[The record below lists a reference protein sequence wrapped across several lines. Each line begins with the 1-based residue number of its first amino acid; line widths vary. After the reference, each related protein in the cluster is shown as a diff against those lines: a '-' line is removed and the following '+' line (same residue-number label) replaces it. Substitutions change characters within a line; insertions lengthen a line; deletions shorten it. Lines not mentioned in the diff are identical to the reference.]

1 MVKGEWKGA
10 ILLFTIYDSPFT
22 IYHLRKK
29 MFYQSH
35 ITRILAFTLLA
46 SSLLSGMIYTGA
58 SAQQQQQQEPTAP
71 TSRPRRSG
79 ESPQT
84 NPSPKPPTKEDEVT
98 LQDDEVV
105 RVETDLTNI
114 LFTAADKQ
122 KRFITTLKQ
131 EDIRVTEDGQ
141 PQEIFTFARQTDLPL
156 SLAIVIDTS
165 ISEERTLPAE
175 KAAASSFVDAVMRA
189 DKDEMA
195 VISFTG
201 ESTLEQGL
209 TGNASRVR
217 RALDRVEFVPPSG
230 YVSGVGTVGTPPIS
244 GQNSITAG
252 STAIWDAIWVTSDEV
267 LSQASDKT
275 RRAIILLTDG
285 HDTTSQ
291 QKMDAAIERAVKVD
305 AVIYVIGIGD
315 EYYGG
320 VNKPTLRK
328 LSERTGG
335 RAFFPEDEAE
345 LREAFKQ
352 IQLELR
358 SQYLVAYSPTN
369 RSKDG
374 SFRRVQIEI
383 VNPELRKQNLRMTY
397 RQGYFARGNAKG

>member
-1 MVKGEWKGA
+1 
-10 ILLFTIYDSPFT
+10 
-22 IYHLRKK
+22 

-35 ITRILAFTLLA
+35 ITRALAFTLSA
-46 SSLLSGMIYTGA
+46 SLVLSGLLSAGA
-58 SAQQQQQQEPTAP
+58 SAQQQQSQQEPSNP
-71 TSRPRRSG
+71 QGTSRPRRSN

-84 NPSPKPPTKEDEVT
+84 SPTPNPTPKDDDVT

-114 LFTAADKQ
+114 LFTAVDKQ

-131 EDIRVTEDGQ
+131 EDIRITEDGQ

-156 SLAIVIDTS
+156 SLAILIDTS

-175 KAAASSFVDAVMRA
+175 KAAASSFVDSVLRP

-230 YVSGVGTVGTPPIS
+230 YVSGIGQVGTPPIS
-244 GQNSITAG
+244 GQNQITAG
-252 STAIWDAIWVTSDEV
+252 STAIWDAIWVTADEV
-267 LSQASDKT
+267 LSQTSDKT

-305 AVIYVIGIGD
+305 AVIYAIGIGD
-315 EYYGG
+315 EYYEG

-328 LSERTGG
+328 ISERTGG
-335 RAFFPEDEAE
+335 RAFFPEDESD
-345 LREAFKQ
+345 LRAAFTQ

-358 SQYLVAYSPTN
+358 SQYLIAYSPTN
-369 RSKDG
+369 RNKDG

-383 VNPELRKQNLRMTY
+383 LNPELRKQNMRLTY
-397 RQGYFARGNAKG
+397 RQGYFATGGKK